1 MADLL
6 QVALKEWEVACGALL
21 SGELAVLVRK
31 GGILESENAFAL
43 EHPRFL
49 LFPTWI
55 HQDVRMLKEPW
66 QKGVAQV
73 SAEPARVKLA
83 GWAEAVQIWELG
95 GAGFAG
101 GIERVEEQLKGIGDL
116 HIWNEA
122 WVKMRAAYR
131 PEKPLYVVALR
142 AWRLPQ
148 VVELANTPAY
158 AGCRSWVPLEE
169 GVEVGGSVAALSEE
183 KLGGIVERV
192 ERALGRG

>member
-1 MADLL
+1 MSDKLT
-6 QVALKEWEVACGALL
+6 VALKEWDVACRALL

-31 GGILESENAFAL
+31 GGILESENAFEL

-55 HQDVRMLKEPW
+55 HQEVRMLKEPW
-66 QKGVAQV
+66 QRGVTQV

-83 GWAEAVQIWELG
+83 GWAEAVKIWELG
-95 GAGFAG
+95 GAGYEG
-101 GIERVEEQLKGIGDL
+101 GVAHVEEQLKGIGDL

-131 PEKPLYVVALR
+131 PEKPLYVVVLR
-142 AWRLPQ
+142 AWKLPQ

-169 GVEVGGSVAALSEE
+169 GVDVEGSVPAISEE

-192 ERALGRG
+192 GRALGRE